1 MYVFGNKVIE
11 FQRFKD
17 TFPDFET
24 YKTRVK
30 ENLFDDT
37 QFTDGEL
44 ELSYYLLQRYWL
56 SSYAY
61 ADEDI
66 FVLEHAQKVMFNLP
80 KLLSQMD
87 AMDTIRTSNDFN
99 LTNQEVTTGTRNT
112 VQEAEND
119 RLHKF
124 NNTPKLGQNVD
135 LISDE
140 FLTSSDRDNADSN
153 STLDETVN
161 NTKTMTDTPY
171 KQLLEKLKTVDY
183 TFIQSYIEKFRQQF
197 MQTTIGSPF
206 YQ

>member
-135 LISDE
+135 LISDT
-140 FLTSSDRDNADSN
+140 FLTSSDRDKLN
-153 STLDETVN
+153 SSGEIDETANQTV
-161 NTKTMTDTPY
+161 TRTDTPY
-171 KQLLEKLKTVDY
+171 KQLLEKMKAVDY
-183 TFIQSYIEKFRQQF
+183 SFIETYIKAFRDQF
-197 MQTTIGSPF
+197 MTTTIGSVF